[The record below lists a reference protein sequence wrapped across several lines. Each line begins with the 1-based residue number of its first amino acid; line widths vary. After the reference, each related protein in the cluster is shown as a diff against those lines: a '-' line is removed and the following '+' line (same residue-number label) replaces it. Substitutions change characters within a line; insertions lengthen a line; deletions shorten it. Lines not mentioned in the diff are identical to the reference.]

1 MKKVL
6 ILGAGSLA
14 KEFEC
19 WSSGYLDIVGFVG
32 GTNDHVPPS
41 FVCPNKYF
49 NDENIYDQNTRS
61 LIMAIADPSLKEI
74 LYKKY
79 TQQGFTFENFIHPSA
94 VIAKTAVIG
103 AGVVISPNVVISAN
117 VVLSTLVYINYGC
130 GVGHDA
136 FIGAYTQ
143 VNPGVQ
149 ISGYVK
155 IGNKSTL
162 GAGVTVLPNIEVG
175 NLASIG
181 AGSTVV
187 GNVSP
192 ESTVFGNPARKIL
205 IDKS

>member
-32 GTNDHVPPS
+32 GANDHVPPS

-79 TQQGFTFENFIHPSA
+79 TQQGFTFENI
-94 VIAKTAVIG
+94 
-103 AGVVISPNVVISAN
+103 
-117 VVLSTLVYINYGC
+117 YC
-130 GVGHDA
+130 
-136 FIGAYTQ
+136 
-143 VNPGVQ
+143 
-149 ISGYVK
+149 
-155 IGNKSTL
+155 
-162 GAGVTVLPNIEVG
+162 
-175 NLASIG
+175 
-181 AGSTVV
+181 
-187 GNVSP
+187 
-192 ESTVFGNPARKIL
+192 KIL
-205 IDKS
+205 KSLYPQLSIKSIKKLFS